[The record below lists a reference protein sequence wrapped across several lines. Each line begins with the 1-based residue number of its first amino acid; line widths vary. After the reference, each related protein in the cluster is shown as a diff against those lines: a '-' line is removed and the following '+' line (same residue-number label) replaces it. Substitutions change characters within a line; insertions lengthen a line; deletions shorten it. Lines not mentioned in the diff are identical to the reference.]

1 FVLPLAAPP
10 SINHEQYPTLAP
22 NPVPAPTA
30 PSIRPVYPSPEEN
43 LFNVSYLATANHYW
57 TFSSSSKWITDQAPS
72 ENFLSKVLYDR
83 LKLGD
88 FDIADLDVKEDFTR
102 TPNSLL
108 APLDTMDGFL
118 GVRQLEKGLFPEDT
132 KSVWLSRQLSTT
144 CFKLVPDLG
153 VERPY
158 FRACIT
164 DPEKCEYGL
173 SVSIWV
179 HFQNVILT
187 SRQTLISTSPA
198 EECGFLMSV
207 ENGIFIVQIYGSLHT
222 WTCSAPISIEKGTWN
237 NFAFSW
243 ESPNGDTSIYANKR
257 LLTSCAGLK
266 SATVN
271 GVAKSR
277 AESIWLGCSSFG
289 ALPIDQ
295 TSVLDAFLSHP
306 AIWYWPLEHP
316 VLFLGDKA
324 DRFEL
329 LLTPVS
335 TPPPSI
341 DDEADYTR
349 LIEEYQPKNWSQLPT
364 NPYYLTADG
373 FFELNTKPKSHIGS
387 SDIELITDNCRGRGS
402 YKLKT
407 INAFYRL
414 RSSAKEACPSNFLMC
429 QSGFSIGAWVSVP
442 STLNATEYPKSL
454 IEIAGNIK
462 IALYGDFLHI
472 FVFDGKYWKITR
484 IIEAVVRDEVF
495 NVGFSISGDAGN
507 LASGFINGVS
517 VQTMAFASQKP
528 KKSDTHGEIHEGDI
542 ILGSR
547 NVNCSADGVSIGD
560 LVYWSRLTLSHE
572 GHRFVGYTATQV
584 QLLSTADQYWS
595 TDAYILHDAP
605 CRIGFERKR
614 WQMTTSDEAIPSYKL
629 ASIYKPIGLQ
639 PVRYI
644 LDQDKKSPAPIL
656 SMRKND
662 YFMLGRRKRKVPR
675 QADLQWLDHCLHE
688 PSMQSC
694 GVQGVTLS
702 IWLSLQSISK
712 SRIRYIFNSGNA
724 GNSAIPA
731 VMDGHGWAIFTH
743 RAVLGAS
750 VSASTGDWTLLLD
763 SKIYSLGKG
772 YKSVRYRIQIPHP
785 LKVLLSAPDQWLNLG
800 VTWSTTV
807 GLKLFVNGIDL
818 NMPSTKPKA
827 QIKGYVA
834 PPYLLVGRFDTDNL
848 GNWLTPAEAEAG
860 SSDPTASG
868 IPVFWEMA
876 HFAFSEMTYVN
887 KYMNSY
893 EYARNFGFLGNDVI
907 QRNSKRVWFG
917 PELMDPSIPDLL
929 LASQLDIPRQFGPY
943 AMHNASK
950 FSAQYEEDWRAVILG
965 QMTLLRLGPLNPF
978 KCPQNVSKCTDIYKF
993 FMEFMYKLQGFTI
1006 GGWYSL
1012 ISDIDGMAHSN
1023 FTSPLILLTGSGG
1036 KIGIALTDG
1045 GNQITGWVDGVACSG
1060 PSTGLLITSH
1070 HNQWFH
1076 VAISWFYNEI
1086 HLFLNGNHISNCL
1099 NNSEPMRIGE
1109 EIFNGTET
1117 NPAYLVVVG
1126 PPHQGVGYR
1135 LAVGIINIWDT
1146 CVDSELSIGDFMG
1159 LSRTQ
1164 RNYFAKAAFYW
1175 PMSGLLTNLAPSR
1188 IITSGVKRAKD
1199 KRSVEGGAMCTED
1212 TGGSYVVL
1220 TGDYR
1225 IGGNYSNLYYSCL
1238 YDTNQCHE
1246 LLFIVDFRLNK
1257 GLKMKNQEFIMLR
1270 TPPENDAVGI
1280 EISINPAKETLTVTR
1295 RTPKSKCSL
1304 SASTSSAIDAFDD
1317 WINLQAFVSEQDLR
1331 LRINEEIVSMQSHA
1345 LCRMEQS
1352 KPPLFKPGPFP
1363 KILIGQGIDLCV
1375 SDVVIIED
1383 ATTVIPDPEF
1393 NDVCYSG
1400 SDVIFLLEGEQ
1411 PDRLGRAKKATD
1423 FSYFTTRIM
1432 SKKLSSCLSK
1442 FMILCSEFTLSFW
1455 MNVRSVYGDTS
1466 SVKDYMVLST
1476 GPDTY
1481 QGFSISAHILP
1492 KSSVYHLIV
1501 RLVTSDSIY
1510 QVFVTE
1516 FGERD
1521 EWLNVGIVVAG
1532 VETSAG
1538 VNVEI
1543 YKNGHALMTTSS
1555 PILRDPSRLYSVN
1568 PNPGIYIGPAI
1579 TTMANMSTVPIASG
1593 TISMLA
1599 FWLKRVASCGT
1610 PRSSYMTLMGDCIS
1624 NETLPETMICQ
1635 EVLNCQLSQNGV
1647 CLDASVENIYAMAKA
1662 AQLISSPKALLS
1674 LLEITLAFLKNDSK
1688 KYDLDC
1694 EKRLLWSSVVLF
1706 NRLSIVEEASAFELE
1721 NLRSE
1726 TDEILAFLLE
1736 YLDALF
1742 STQFAKTWSELR
1754 ESYSSK
1760 PPEIVAMLTA
1770 VLKVLLT
1777 DNQPVIETSLGR
1789 NYLASFLETMI
1800 PSPLNKGIPFKV
1812 VTTSPG
1818 GQERSKTSN
1827 RTFTVSILSASI
1839 PDITMDVLSVAK
1851 EFEWTENHFSSGT
1864 DEEKLEVTSAL
1875 INSPLMTTTLI
1886 PTFNNQGGSG
1896 MLFLYTLALIRP
1908 NEYSD
1913 SAIARRS
1920 DTLHWKARMVE
1931 ERGHGPMEYVV
1942 KCVFWDDT
1950 NVGSRCWTA
1959 DHCDVVEAHLSYV
1972 VCQCNTTG
1980 SLAIA
1985 MRYTENDGSFW
1996 KKAGSVSLQSYKTAK
2011 LAINLTGNS
2020 LSIIALTA
2028 LLFYLCRK
2036 TTLSELQNHT
2046 KIKLNLVVALFCY
2059 HICFMLFPLLEE
2071 TEVGCRI
2078 IGLLE
2083 HFFSSTVLAWQFC
2096 NNFYIFNALING
2108 QLRARFKLSV
2118 LIGWV
2123 TNAVTVVVTACATS
2137 ASEYG
2142 MGLMCLPTDISGY
2155 VAVIGT
2161 AFFLIV
2167 SLVSCTILLCNI
2179 DAPAYLNPRVIEA
2192 LQNDMRMTTAAS
2204 IYSGIIYGLGL
2215 VFIHL
2220 NPPYTGF
2227 IFWILNSLAGCVV
2240 AVLLG
2245 PLDKSNVVKKR
2256 RTSGAPEASRILKS
2270 SIQAFGNVE
2279 DGSTALEIANLE
2291 NIEPCEKCS
2300 LPSEADAFSLADM
2313 EEKEDT
2319 N

>member
-1 FVLPLAAPP
+1 
-10 SINHEQYPTLAP
+10 
-22 NPVPAPTA
+22 
-30 PSIRPVYPSPEEN
+30 
-43 LFNVSYLATANHYW
+43 
-57 TFSSSSKWITDQAPS
+57 
-72 ENFLSKVLYDR
+72 
-83 LKLGD
+83 
-88 FDIADLDVKEDFTR
+88 
-102 TPNSLL
+102 
-108 APLDTMDGFL
+108 
-118 GVRQLEKGLFPEDT
+118 
-132 KSVWLSRQLSTT
+132 
-144 CFKLVPDLG
+144 
-153 VERPY
+153 
-158 FRACIT
+158 
-164 DPEKCEYGL
+164 
-173 SVSIWV
+173 
-179 HFQNVILT
+179 
-187 SRQTLISTSPA
+187 
-198 EECGFLMSV
+198 
-207 ENGIFIVQIYGSLHT
+207 
-222 WTCSAPISIEKGTWN
+222 
-237 NFAFSW
+237 
-243 ESPNGDTSIYANKR
+243 
-257 LLTSCAGLK
+257 
-266 SATVN
+266 
-271 GVAKSR
+271 
-277 AESIWLGCSSFG
+277 
-289 ALPIDQ
+289 
-295 TSVLDAFLSHP
+295 
-306 AIWYWPLEHP
+306 
-316 VLFLGDKA
+316 
-324 DRFEL
+324 
-329 LLTPVS
+329 
-335 TPPPSI
+335 
-341 DDEADYTR
+341 
-349 LIEEYQPKNWSQLPT
+349 
-364 NPYYLTADG
+364 
-373 FFELNTKPKSHIGS
+373 
-387 SDIELITDNCRGRGS
+387 
-402 YKLKT
+402 
-407 INAFYRL
+407 
-414 RSSAKEACPSNFLMC
+414 
-429 QSGFSIGAWVSVP
+429 
-442 STLNATEYPKSL
+442 
-454 IEIAGNIK
+454 
-462 IALYGDFLHI
+462 
-472 FVFDGKYWKITR
+472 FDGKYWKITR

-495 NVGFSISGDAGN
+495 NVGFSISGNAGN
-507 LASGFINGVS
+507 LALGFINGVS

-528 KKSDTHGEIHEGDI
+528 KKSDTHGEIPEGDI

-547 NVNCSADGVSIGD
+547 DVNCSADGVSIGD

-584 QLLSTADQYWS
+584 QLLSNADQYWS

-614 WQMTTSDEAIPSYKL
+614 WRMTTSDEAIPSYKL

-639 PVRYI
+639 PVRYM

-675 QADLQWLDHCLHE
+675 KADLQWLDHCLHE
-688 PSMQSC
+688 PSIQSC

-702 IWLSLQSISK
+702 IWLSLQSVSK

-743 RAVLGAS
+743 RALLGVS
-750 VSASTGDWTLLLD
+750 VSASTGDWSLLLD
-763 SKIYSLGKG
+763 SKTYSLGKS
-772 YKSVRYRIQIPHP
+772 YRSVTYRIQTPHF

-807 GLKLFVNGIDL
+807 GLKLFVNGVDL

-893 EYARNFGFLGNDVI
+893 EYARNFGFLGNDII

-917 PELMDPSIPDLL
+917 PDLIDPSISDLL
-929 LASQLDIPRQFGPY
+929 LASQLDIPRQLGPY

-978 KCPQNVSKCTDIYKF
+978 KCPRNVSKCTD
-993 FMEFMYKLQGFTI
+993 GFTI

-1023 FTSPLILLTGSGG
+1023 FTSPLVLLTGSGG

-1045 GNQITGWVDGVACSG
+1045 GNQITGWVDDVACSG

-1086 HLFLNGNHISNCL
+1086 HLFLNGNHISYCL

-1117 NPAYLVVVG
+1117 NPAYLIVVG

-1135 LAVGIINIWDT
+1135 LAVGIINIWDS

-1175 PMSGLLTNLAPSR
+1175 PMSGLLTNLAPNR
-1188 IITSGVKRAKD
+1188 IITSGVNKAKD

-1257 GLKMKNQEFIMLR
+1257 RLKMKNQEFIMLR
-1270 TPPENDAVGI
+1270 TPPEDGAVGI

-1304 SASTSSAIDAFDD
+1304 SANTSSAIDSFDG

-1331 LRINEEIVSMQSHA
+1331 LRINEEIVSMQSHT
-1345 LCRMEQS
+1345 LCSIEQS
-1352 KPPLFKPGPFP
+1352 KPPFFKAGPFP

-1383 ATTVIPDPEF
+1383 ATTMIPDPEF

-1432 SKKLSSCLSK
+1432 SKKLNNCLSK

-1481 QGFSISAHILP
+1481 QGFSISVHFLP

-1568 PNPGIYIGPAI
+1568 PSPGIYIGPAI
-1579 TTMANMSTVPIASG
+1579 TTMTNMSTVPIASG

-1610 PRSSYMTLMGDCIS
+1610 PRSSYMSLMGDCIS

-1647 CLDASVENIYAMAKA
+1647 CLDASVENIYAMAKG

-1674 LLEITLAFLKNDSK
+1674 LLEITLAFIKNDSIR
-1688 KYDLDC
+1688 YDLDC

-1721 NLRSE
+1721 NLRSK
-1726 TDEILAFLLE
+1726 TDGILAFLLE

-1742 STQFAKTWSELR
+1742 STQFAKTWSQLR

-1770 VLKVLLT
+1770 VLKVLPT
-1777 DNQPVIETSLGR
+1777 ENRPVIETSLGR
-1789 NYLASFLETMI
+1789 NYLASYLETMI
-1800 PSPLNKGIPFKV
+1800 PSPLNKGMPFKV
-1812 VTTSPG
+1812 ATISPG

-1851 EFEWTENHFSSGT
+1851 EFEWMENHFSSGT
-1864 DEEKLEVTSAL
+1864 DEEKLGVTSAL
-1875 INSPLMTTTLI
+1875 INSPLMTTSLI
-1886 PTFNNQGGSG
+1886 PTFNNQGESG
-1896 MLFLYTLALIRP
+1896 MVFLYTLTLIRP

-1913 SAIARRS
+1913 STIARRS

-1942 KCVFWDDT
+1942 
-1950 NVGSRCWTA
+1950 N
-1959 DHCDVVEAHLSYV
+1959 
-1972 VCQCNTTG
+1972 
-1980 SLAIA
+1980 
-1985 MRYTENDGSFW
+1985 
-1996 KKAGSVSLQSYKTAK
+1996 
-2011 LAINLTGNS
+2011 
-2020 LSIIALTA
+2020 
-2028 LLFYLCRK
+2028 
-2036 TTLSELQNHT
+2036 
-2046 KIKLNLVVALFCY
+2046 
-2059 HICFMLFPLLEE
+2059 
-2071 TEVGCRI
+2071 
-2078 IGLLE
+2078 
-2083 HFFSSTVLAWQFC
+2083 TVLAWQFC
-2096 NNFYIFNALING
+2096 NNFYVFNALIHG

-2123 TNAVTVVVTACATS
+2123 TNAVIVVVTACATS

-2155 VAVIGT
+2155 VAVIET
-2161 AFFLIV
+2161 AFFLLV

-2179 DAPAYLNPRVIEA
+2179 DAPAYLNPRFHTA
-2192 LQNDMRMTTAAS
+2192 FRNDMRTTTAALV
-2204 IYSGIIYGLGL
+2204 YSGVIYGLGL

-2220 NPPYTGF
+2220 NPLYTGF

-2270 SIQAFGNVE
+2270 SIQAIDNVE
-2279 DGSTALEIANLE
+2279 DGSTAFEIANFE
-2291 NIEPCEKCS
+2291 NIEPCEKCA
-2300 LPSEADAFSLADM
+2300 LPSEADAFSFADM